1 VRTIAFLNKKGG
13 VGKTSTCHH
22 LAGTLARRGQRILLV
37 DADPQASLTQGLLG
51 PEVARQM
58 KPRETIAALFD
69 EASDADMADLIRPI
83 AAVPGVS
90 LVAGSGRMD
99 RYNALEPWTT
109 GDSQYILRD
118 ALREVAG
125 DFDLALIDCPPNLH
139 LCSWAALV
147 ASDHIVVPLQAED
160 FGSQGLIPV
169 LDAIAAV
176 QGGPNPG
183 MGLAGFL
190 LTMFDRRL
198 GVHVAYEAMLRDLY
212 GADVFAA
219 VVPRAKDFVEAVAA
233 RRPVGLYK
241 PKSAAAKSLAA
252 VADELLVRA
261 GLVARNLEERGAA

>member
-1 VRTIAFLNKKGG
+1 
-13 VGKTSTCHH
+13 
-22 LAGTLARRGQRILLV
+22 
-37 DADPQASLTQGLLG
+37 
-51 PEVARQM
+51 
-58 KPRETIAALFD
+58 
-69 EASDADMADLIRPI
+69 
-83 AAVPGVS
+83 VPGS
-90 LVAGSGRMD
+90 I
-99 RYNALEPWTT
+99 ALSHFNKSPGEVWT
-109 GDSQYILRD
+109 DSQDGIRSF
-118 ALREVAG
+118 AEAIG
-125 DFDLALIDCPPNLH
+125 ADFDLALIDCPPNLH

-212 GADVFAA
+212 SADVFAA